1 MPRRSNDTT
10 RIEPVRAQQN
20 SSSIPS
26 YFPRFPRKSYLGRY
40 GTSLTMAK
48 TSIVDLDESETNDV
62 FKDPSGTSNVGSSI
76 CQNELSIVLDDH
88 SDKFVDTSINGSE
101 TSIQSLSD
109 EKSLDSTDSFEK
121 QAHTVCDEKQADVLS
136 SIQQT
141 EWKRDAVFTTKDVN
155 IEVKEKDISN
165 KKDEILSLEQE
176 LREEKH
182 VDHNQLYDEKEEINN
197 KEASEVSVDESYCL
211 QKNEEIVQE
220 ESCNH
225 VSLDVTADDSSS
237 DIQASQKDP
246 PSLAEESYIS
256 LSVYPKGDKFPPP
269 SLPDDFSEQERA
281 YAMLTIKEWED
292 KGLEISKRGFQL
304 IEKVILLRKRKEELL
319 FEVQNMIDVHAEKL
333 IQREESLRL
342 RALDVKKRGRELLD
356 DVGAY

>member
-1 MPRRSNDTT
+1 MPRKSNDTA
-10 RIEPVRAQQN
+10 RIETTRSQQN
-20 SSSIPS
+20 STSIPL

-48 TSIVDLDESETNDV
+48 TSIVDLEELETNDTV
-62 FKDPSGTSNVGSSI
+62 KEPSCDTNAEPSI
-76 CQNELSIVLDDH
+76 CPDGLSIVLEDH
-88 SDKFVDTSINGSE
+88 SDKFVDTSVNGSE

-109 EKSLDSTDSFEK
+109 EKSLDSVESFEK
-121 QAHTVCDEKQADVLS
+121 QAHTVCDSKQADVIS
-136 SIQQT
+136 PTQQT
-141 EWKRDAVFTTKDVN
+141 EWKRESVISITKDVN
-155 IEVKEKDISN
+155 IQVDNERDICNKE
-165 KKDEILSLEQE
+165 DEILSLDQE
-176 LREEKH
+176 LKEKH
-182 VDHNQLYDEKEEINN
+182 MDHNQLYEKKEEANN
-197 KEASEVSVDESYCL
+197 KEALGGSVDESYCL
-211 QKNEEIVQE
+211 QKNEENMQE

-225 VSLDVTADDSSS
+225 VSLSIPADDSSS
-237 DIQASQKDP
+237 DVQASQKD
-246 PSLAEESYIS
+246 SALLAEESYIS
-256 LSVYPKGDKFPPP
+256 LSIYPKGDKLTPP
-269 SLPDDFSEQERA
+269 SLPDDFSDQERA

-356 DVGAY
+356 NVGS